1 LRDRSIGLSD
11 SNSERRQALERWV
24 SELYPGREWSLTP
37 ASADA
42 SFRRYFR
49 IAFTAAS
56 PVGAPTIIVMDAPP
70 ALEDCRPFVQV
81 AQLFGA
87 TGVNVPR
94 ILAQDLAQ
102 GFLALDDLGNTTYLA
117 ALNAAR
123 ADTAGGAQEVD
134 RLYRDAIDALVA
146 IQRDS
151 KPGVVPDYDRAL
163 LEREL
168 RLLPEWYVE
177 RQLGHTL
184 DKAQTAVL
192 ERAFEVILENNL
204 AQPRVYV
211 HRDYHSRNLMLID
224 PRERNPGV
232 IDFQDAVYGPIT
244 YDLVSLLRDAY
255 IEWPE
260 AQVIDWAIYYWQAA
274 RRANLPVHADFGE
287 FYRDFEWMGVQR
299 QIKVVGIFARLA
311 IRDGK
316 RGYLDDQPLVWRYLH
331 GACKRYR
338 ALEPFAVL
346 LETLAGRD
354 GRTVGYTF

>member
-1 LRDRSIGLSD
+1 LCDRRIGLSD

-24 SELYPGREWSLTP
+24 SGLYPDREWSLTP

-49 IAFTAAS
+49 VVFASASAA
-56 PVGAPTIIVMDAPP
+56 GARTIVVMDAPP
-70 ALEDCRPFVQV
+70 EHEDCRPFVHV

-87 TGVNVPR
+87 AGVNVPR

-102 GFLALDDLGNTTYLA
+102 GFLALDDLGDTTYLA
-117 ALNAAR
+117 ALTAAR
-123 ADTAGGAQEVD
+123 ADTVGGALEVD
-134 RLYRDAIDALVA
+134 RLYRDAIDALVD
-146 IQRDS
+146 IQGHS
-151 KPGVVPDYDRAL
+151 KPGVVPNYDRAL

-168 RLLPEWYVE
+168 RLLPQWYVE
-177 RQLGHTL
+177 RQLGRTL
-184 DKAQTAVL
+184 DQAQTAVL
-192 ERAFEVILENNL
+192 ERTFEVILENNL

-311 IRDGK
+311 LRDGK
-316 RGYLDDQPLVWRYLH
+316 RDYLDDQPLVWRYLH